1 MSVFLSLI
9 VIFSSSN
16 YLVFIAK
23 TPISWLF
30 PYFFQSSLSE
40 LRDHLLS
47 LSFVHEIEHNSQ
59 LLGCALFFF
68 SVENYK
74 KKDKFLANLSCGPR
88 ISSVKLAKMKVLA
101 SRRTVF
107 VLYREDPGLPE
118 GFSIWERERDCM
130 DSSMSHPCTSLGQES
145 LDPFLKKSIWLDA

>member
-1 MSVFLSLI
+1 MLQLPGFHCK
-9 VIFSSSN
+9 N
-16 YLVFIAK
+16 Y
-23 TPISWLF
+23 ISWLF

-40 LRDHLLS
+40 LRDRLLS

-68 SVENYK
+68 LVENYK

-88 ISSVKLAKMKVLA
+88 ISSVTLVKMKVLA
-101 SRRTVF
+101 SGRTVF

-118 GFSIWERERDCM
+118 GFSI
-130 DSSMSHPCTSLGQES
+130 
-145 LDPFLKKSIWLDA
+145 